1 MVLVQK
7 INDFD
12 AIFTSAMID
21 ELVVL
26 NQVIS
31 EDMKIIN
38 YIGDKLVVSESTI
51 LTYTTLNNS
60 T

>member
-1 MVLVQK
+1 MVQK